1 MDDMVNELFD
11 VITER
16 VDLVG
21 VPANR
26 RMWAIAKSGDA
37 SKEADMPEETKN
49 VEIVPEPVETVQ
61 KAEFE
66 NVQKENSILKDKV
79 LALEKAN
86 RMKDLEP
93 LCKELDLEAEKVWR
107 LEQVD
112 KEVSDYLVGK
122 LSDANKRVTALMK
135 ELGSAGQPKA
145 QNELM
150 IEAQKVAKANGVS
163 MAEAIAK
170 VNETRPDLYDSYVQ
184 DMVNRKK
191 TR

>member
-135 ELGSAGQPKA
+135 ELGSAGQPEA